1 MEYENYREPGVLP
14 FKLCAVGEFQ
24 KQPPL
29 NRKGDHRWNQI
40 IWVKEGR
47 GIFKVGNDE
56 YTLSA
61 GEGIFMRHNV
71 PHSYKAI
78 GEVFHTGWVTFESDD
93 GLVNYA
99 LGDGDSYAFKCPDF
113 IERETAN
120 LLEYA
125 RSEEANKL
133 LLSAIGYNYVAELF
147 VAITKC
153 ADEIIDKTRDYLIKN
168 YQHPISLDEIAG
180 AINLDKYSLCR
191 HFAAHHSRS
200 VMDELKE
207 IRIARA
213 KQLLRYSTDPVEEI
227 GKQCGFDSPS
237 YFALRFKEVTGKSPL
252 EYRKQY
258 R

>member
-1 MEYENYREPGVLP
+1 MEYANYIETGSLP

-29 NRKGDHRWNQI
+29 SRKGDHRWNQI

-61 GEGIFMRHNV
+61 GEGVFMRHNLS
-71 PHSYKAI
+71 HSYRAI
-78 GEVFHTGWVTFESDD
+78 GDVFHTGWVTFEADD
-93 GLVNYA
+93 GLINYS
-99 LGDGDSYAFKCPDF
+99 LGDGDSYVFKCPDF
-113 IERETAN
+113 MERETAH

-125 RSEEANKL
+125 RTEGTNKL
-133 LLSAIGYNYVAELF
+133 LLSAAGYSYIAELF
-147 VAITKC
+147 TAITKC
-153 ADEIIDKTRDYLIKN
+153 TDEIIDKTHAFLVKN
-168 YQHPISLDEIAG
+168 YHRPITLDEIAE
-180 AINLDKYSLCR
+180 AVEIDKYSLCR
-191 HFAAHHSRS
+191 YFAANHPCS
-200 VMDELKE
+200 VMDKLKQ
-207 IRIARA
+207 IRIERA
-213 KQLLRYSTDPVEEI
+213 KQLLRYSLDSIEEI